1 MSLMQIRE
9 LLDELLTSLETGP
22 LITAVRHFDAKPPV
36 FSPFPSS
43 LDPRIVEALKA
54 RGVQQLYS
62 HQAKAFDTV
71 AKGEHLVVVTPT
83 ASGKTLCYNLPVLQ
97 ALVQQPEAR
106 VLYLFPTK
114 ALAQD
119 QLAELM
125 ELSKSLPDMRM
136 FTYDGDTPQDAR
148 RSVRARANLV
158 LTNPDMLHSG
168 ILPHHTKWVN
178 LFQNLKYV
186 VIDELHAYRGVF
198 GSHLANVLRR
208 LKRICRHY
216 GATPQFIMA
225 SATIANPGDLAQRLT
240 GETVVELNESGAP
253 TGEKTFMVY
262 NPPVVNP
269 ELGIRAPYLGEA
281 SKLATRFLKQKVAT
295 IVFCQSRLS
304 TEVVLASIKKG
315 VEDKTGDSGIVR
327 GYRGGYLPL
336 RRREVEQGLRSG
348 DVLGVVSTSA
358 LELGIDIGHL
368 DVAVL
373 AGYPGTIAS
382 MWQQAGR
389 AGRRSGESA
398 AVMVATSSPMDQY
411 LAAHPDYLFGASPEH
426 ARINPENPFILINHV
441 KCAAFELPI
450 GAEEAFGGDVS
461 AHLAALED
469 EGVLHR
475 AGEHFHWS
483 SETYPADHIS
493 LRTVTSDNFLVID
506 TTARDAAQ
514 VKRRQIIAEVDWK
527 SAFSMIYPKAI
538 YMLEGDPF
546 EVQEFH
552 YREDEE
558 KVAYV
563 KRVAV
568 DYFTDAI
575 SAKGV
580 WILQRFGRQETPGLL
595 AEQGEVLVAEKV
607 VGFKKIKMGT
617 LENVGS
623 GEVELPQ
630 QEMQTTSVWL
640 TLHPGLL
647 AEISPR
653 RDDLVDGLRALT
665 HLLHSLAPIFLLCDI
680 RDVGAWLGD
689 GSPSQAGQVVTR
701 ETMRAQLLQGE
712 TFTPTIYLYDNQ
724 PGGIGLAERI
734 FEVLPE
740 LLARGLE
747 TLEACG
753 CRSGCPSCVGPVNEV
768 GRQAKPITLAI
779 LKRLVARR

>member
-1 MSLMQIRE
+1 MPLQDV
-9 LLDELLTSLETGP
+9 LDELLTSSRTGP
-22 LITAVRHFDAKPPV
+22 LITAVRHFEARPAV
-36 FSPFPSS
+36 YAPFPSS
-43 LDPRIVEALKA
+43 LDPRLVEAL
-54 RGVQQLYS
+54 RGRGIQQLYS
-62 HQAKAFDTV
+62 HQARAFEAV

-119 QLAELM
+119 QLAELT
-125 ELSKSLPDMRM
+125 ELAKSLPDMRM

-240 GETVVELNESGAP
+240 GERVVELNESGAP
-253 TGEKTFMVY
+253 AGEKTFMVY

-281 SKLATRFLKQKVAT
+281 SKLAARFLKKKVAT

-304 TEVVLASIKKG
+304 TEVVLASIKKML
-315 VEDKTGDSGIVR
+315 EDKTGDSGIVR

-348 DVLGVVSTSA
+348 EVLGVVSTSA

-368 DVAVL
+368 DLAVL

-389 AGRRSGESA
+389 AGRRTGESA

-411 LAAHPDYLFGASPEH
+411 LAAHPDYLFGAPPEH

-441 KCAAFELPI
+441 KCAAFELPL
-450 GAEEAFGGDVS
+450 GADEAFGGDVS

-506 TTARDAAQ
+506 TTARDHQQ

-527 SAFSMIYPKAI
+527 SAFAMIYPKAI
-538 YMLEGDPF
+538 YMVEGEPF
-546 EVQEFH
+546 EVQELH

-563 KRVAV
+563 KKVMV

-580 WILQRFGRQETPGLL
+580 WILQRFTKQETPGLI

-617 LENVGS
+617 MENVGS

-630 QEMQTTSVWL
+630 QEMLTTAAWL
-640 TLHPGLL
+640 TVAPETL
-647 AEISPR
+647 ARVSRSREELI
-653 RDDLVDGLRALT
+653 DGLRAVT
-665 HLLHSLAPIFLLCDI
+665 YLLHHLAPIFLLCDI
-680 RDVGAWLGD
+680 RDLGSWLGD
-689 GSPSQAGQVVTR
+689 TTPAEPGAVATR
-701 ETMRAQLLQGE
+701 ESAKRRLMSAAR
-712 TFTPTIYLYDNQ
+712 FNPTP
-724 PGGIGLAERI
+724 P
-734 FEVLPE
+734 PHH
-740 LLARGLE
+740 
-747 TLEACG
+747 
-753 CRSGCPSCVGPVNEV
+753 PHP
-768 GRQAKPITLAI
+768 
-779 LKRLVARR
+779 

>member
-1 MSLMQIRE
+1 MQIRE

-22 LITAVRHFDAKPPV
+22 LITAVRHFESRPAV
-36 FSPFPSS
+36 FAPFPSS

-54 RGVQQLYS
+54 RGIEQLYS
-62 HQAKAFDTV
+62 HQAHAFDAV

-119 QLAELM
+119 QLAELT
-125 ELSKSLPDMRM
+125 ELAKSLPDMRM

-240 GETVVELNESGAP
+240 GEPVTELNESGAP

-262 NPPVVNP
+262 NPPVINP
-269 ELGIRAPYLGEA
+269 DLGIRAPYLGEA
-281 SKLATRFLKQKVAT
+281 SRLASRFLKQKVAT

-304 TEVVLASIKKG
+304 TEVVLASIKKE

-336 RRREVEQGLRSG
+336 RRREVERGLRSG
-348 DVLGVVSTSA
+348 DVLGVVATSA

-368 DVAVL
+368 DLAVL

-389 AGRRSGESA
+389 AGRRSGESV

-411 LAAHPDYLFGASPEH
+411 LATHPDYLFGAPPEH
-426 ARINPENPFILINHV
+426 ARVNPENPFILINHV
-441 KCAAFELPI
+441 KCAAFELPL
-450 GAEEAFGGDVS
+450 GADEPFGGDVS

-506 TTARDAAQ
+506 TTARDAQQ

-527 SAFSMIYPKAI
+527 SAFAMIYPKAI
-538 YMLEGDPF
+538 YMVEGEPF
-546 EVQEFH
+546 EVQELH

-563 KRVAV
+563 KKVVV

-575 SAKGV
+575 TARGV

-630 QEMQTTSVWL
+630 QEMQTTSAWL
-640 TLHPGLL
+640 TLDPGLL
-647 AEISPR
+647 NQISPR

-665 HLLHSLAPIFLLCDI
+665 HLLHNLAPIFLLCDI
-680 RDVGAWLGD
+680 RDVGSWLGD
-689 GSPSQAGQVVTR
+689 GSPVQAGQVVTR
-701 ETMRAQLLQGE
+701 ETMRAQLLQGD

-734 FEVLPE
+734 FEVLPD

-753 CRSGCPSCVGPVNEV
+753 CRSGCPSCAGPVNEV
-768 GRQAKPITLAI
+768 GRQAKPVALAI
-779 LKRLVARR
+779 LRRLVRRR

>member
-1 MSLMQIRE
+1 MQIRE

-22 LITAVRHFDAKPPV
+22 LITAVRHFESRPAV
-36 FSPFPSS
+36 FAPFPSS

-54 RGVQQLYS
+54 RGIEQLYS
-62 HQAKAFDTV
+62 HQAHAFDTV

-119 QLAELM
+119 QLAELT
-125 ELSKSLPDMRM
+125 ELAKSLPDMRM

-240 GETVVELNESGAP
+240 GEPVTELNESGAP

-262 NPPVVNP
+262 NPPVINP
-269 ELGIRAPYLGEA
+269 DLGIRAPYLGEA
-281 SKLATRFLKQKVAT
+281 SRLASRFLKQKVAT

-304 TEVVLASIKKG
+304 TEVVLASIKKE

-336 RRREVEQGLRSG
+336 RRREVERGLRSG
-348 DVLGVVSTSA
+348 DVLGVVATSA

-368 DVAVL
+368 DLAVL

-389 AGRRSGESA
+389 AGRRSGESV

-411 LAAHPDYLFGASPEH
+411 LATHPDYLFGAPPEH
-426 ARINPENPFILINHV
+426 ARVNPENPFILINHV
-441 KCAAFELPI
+441 KCAAFELPL
-450 GAEEAFGGDVS
+450 GADEPFGGDVS

-506 TTARDAAQ
+506 TTARDAQQ

-527 SAFSMIYPKAI
+527 SAFAMIYPKAI
-538 YMLEGDPF
+538 YMVEGEPF
-546 EVQEFH
+546 EVQELH

-563 KRVAV
+563 KKVVV

-575 SAKGV
+575 TARGV

-630 QEMQTTSVWL
+630 QEMQTTSAWL
-640 TLHPGLL
+640 TLDPGLL
-647 AEISPR
+647 NQISPR

-665 HLLHSLAPIFLLCDI
+665 HLLHNLAPIFLLCDI
-680 RDVGAWLGD
+680 RDVGSWLGD
-689 GSPSQAGQVVTR
+689 GSPVQAGQVVTR
-701 ETMRAQLLQGE
+701 ETMRAQLLQGD

-734 FEVLPE
+734 FEVLPD

-753 CRSGCPSCVGPVNEV
+753 CRSGCPSCAGPVNEV
-768 GRQAKPITLAI
+768 GRQAKPVALAI
-779 LKRLVARR
+779 LRRLVRRR

>member
-1 MSLMQIRE
+1 MHIRE

-22 LITAVRHFDAKPPV
+22 LITAVRHFEAKPAV
-36 FSPFPSS
+36 FAPFPSS

-54 RGVQQLYS
+54 RGVEQLYS

-97 ALVQQPEAR
+97 ALVQRPEAR

-119 QLAELM
+119 QLAELT
-125 ELSKSLPDMRM
+125 ELAKSLPDMRM

-208 LKRICRHY
+208 LKRICRHH

-240 GETVVELNESGAP
+240 GEPVSELNESGAP

-262 NPPVVNP
+262 NPPVINP

-281 SKLATRFLKQKVAT
+281 SRLASRFLKQKVAT

-304 TEVVLASIKKG
+304 TEVVLASIKKE
-315 VEDKTGDSGIVR
+315 VADKTGESGIVR

-348 DVLGVVSTSA
+348 EVLGVVSTSA

-368 DVAVL
+368 DLAVL

-389 AGRRSGESA
+389 AGRRTGESA

-441 KCAAFELPI
+441 KCAAFELPL
-450 GAEEAFGGDVS
+450 GADEGFGSDVS
-461 AHLAALED
+461 AHMAALED

-506 TTARDAAQ
+506 TTARDAQQ

-527 SAFSMIYPKAI
+527 SAFAMIYPKAI
-538 YMLEGDPF
+538 YMVEGDPF
-546 EVQEFH
+546 EVQELH

-563 KRVAV
+563 KRVVV

-575 SAKGV
+575 TAKGV

-630 QEMQTTSVWL
+630 QEMQTTSAWL
-640 TLHPGLL
+640 TLDPGLL
-647 AEISPR
+647 NQISPR

-665 HLLHSLAPIFLLCDI
+665 HLLHHLAPIFLLCDI
-680 RDVGAWLGD
+680 RDIGSWLGD
-689 GSPSQAGQVVTR
+689 GSPAQAGQVVTR

-734 FEVLPE
+734 FEVLPD

-747 TLEACG
+747 TLEACA

-768 GRQAKPITLAI
+768 GRQAKPVALAV
-779 LKRLVARR
+779 LKRLVSRR

>member
-1 MSLMQIRE
+1 MPLRE
-9 LLDELLTSLETGP
+9 LLDELLTSPETGP
-22 LITAVRHFDAKPPV
+22 LITAVRHFDARPAV
-36 FSPFPSS
+36 FAPFPSS
-43 LDPRIVEALKA
+43 LDPRIVESLRS

-62 HQAKAFDTV
+62 HQARAFEIV

-119 QLAELM
+119 QLAELT
-125 ELSKSLPDMRM
+125 ELARTLPDMRM

-178 LFQNLKYV
+178 LFQSLRYV

-216 GATPQFIMA
+216 GAAPQFIMA
-225 SATIANPGDLAQRLT
+225 SATIANPRELAERLC
-240 GETVVELNESGAP
+240 GEAVSEVNESGAP
-253 TGEKTFMVY
+253 TAEKVFLCY

-269 ELGIRAPYLGEA
+269 ELGIRAPCLGEA
-281 SKLATRFLKQKVAT
+281 ARLAARFLKRKIAT
-295 IVFCQSRLS
+295 IVFCQSRLA
-304 TEVVLASIKKG
+304 TEVVLATVKQA
-315 VEDKTGDSGIVR
+315 VEDRTGDSGIVR

-348 DVLGVVSTSA
+348 EVLGVVATSA

-368 DVAVL
+368 DAAVL

-382 MWQQAGR
+382 LWQQAGR
-389 AGRRSGESA
+389 AGRRSGASA
-398 AVMVATSSPMDQY
+398 AVLVATSSPMDQY
-411 LAAHPDYLFGASPEH
+411 LATHPDYLFGAPPEH
-426 ARINPENPFILINHV
+426 ARINPENPFILVNHL
-441 KCAAFELPI
+441 KCGAFELPFTA
-450 GAEEAFGGDVS
+450 GEPFGGDVGP
-461 AHLAALED
+461 HLRALEE
-469 EGVLHR
+469 EGLLHR
-475 AGEHFHWS
+475 AQDRYHWT

-506 TTARDAAQ
+506 TTAQDARQAR
-514 VKRRQIIAEVDWK
+514 RRQIIAEVDWK
-527 SAFSMIYPKAI
+527 SAFAMIYPKAI
-538 YMLEGDPF
+538 YMVEGEPF
-546 EVQEFH
+546 EVQALH

-563 KRVAV
+563 KRVSV

-580 WILQRFGRQETPGLL
+580 WILQRLARQETPGLL

-640 TLHPGLL
+640 SPDPALL
-647 AEISPR
+647 REVSTS
-653 RDDLVDGLRALT
+653 RDELLDGLRALT
-665 HLLHSLAPIFLLCDI
+665 HLLRHLAPLFLLCDI
-680 RDVGAWLGD
+680 RDVGSWLGD
-689 GSPSQAGQVVTR
+689 GSPSEAGVVVTR
-701 ETMRAQLLQGE
+701 ESARARLLQAE

-734 FEVLPE
+734 FQVLPD

-747 TLEACG
+747 TLAACA

-768 GRQAKPITLAI
+768 GRRAKP
-779 LKRLVARR
+779 VARALLERLAPRR

>member
-1 MSLMQIRE
+1 MQIRE

-36 FSPFPSS
+36 FAPFPSS

-253 TGEKTFMVY
+253 TGDKTFMVY

-281 SKLATRFLKQKVAT
+281 SKLATRFLKKKVAT

-461 AHLAALED
+461 SHLAALED

-527 SAFSMIYPKAI
+527 SAFSMVYPKAI

-546 EVQEFH
+546 EVQELH

-740 LLARGLE
+740 LLARGLD

-768 GRQAKPITLAI
+768 GRQAKPIALGI